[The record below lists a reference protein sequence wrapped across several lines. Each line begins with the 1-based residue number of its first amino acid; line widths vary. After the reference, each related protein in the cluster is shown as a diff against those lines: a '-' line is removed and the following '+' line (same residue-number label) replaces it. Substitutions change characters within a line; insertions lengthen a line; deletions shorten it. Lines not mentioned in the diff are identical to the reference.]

1 MSSSSWVMPFCIATL
16 AAGFLSGCEAGSGEI
31 PLAKVPPPPPG
42 FGEPSKNAMKNIRP
56 GIISPAVLPKYN

>member
-1 MSSSSWVMPFCIATL
+1 MSRSRWVMPFCIATL

-42 FGEPSKNAMKNIRP
+42 FGEPSKDAKKYIKP
-56 GIISPAVLPKYN
+56 GITSPPVLPKYN